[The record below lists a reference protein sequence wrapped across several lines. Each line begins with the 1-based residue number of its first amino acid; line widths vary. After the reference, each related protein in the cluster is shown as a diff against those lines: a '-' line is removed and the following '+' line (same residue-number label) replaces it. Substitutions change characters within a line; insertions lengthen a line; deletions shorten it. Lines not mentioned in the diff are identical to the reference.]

1 MRQHTVTTRR
11 GAHGRSPT
19 AERAGRSRG
28 RGTSVTAEWATRRW
42 QQQVEAEARR
52 QLKRELHGVSKRH

>member
-11 GAHGRSPT
+11 GAHGRSPI
-19 AERAGRSRG
+19 AGPTERSRG
-28 RGTSVTAEWATRRW
+28 HGTSLTAEWATRRW